1 MDLIKRKYT
10 MSTDKYGDWIA
21 YVTKFK
27 RCYDNNIII
36 YQRTGGVYQ
45 GPGEGYFTDGGHT
58 MSDLCYFVPN
68 WQEYDIIDKICKHYD
83 CEMIGDNK
91 ELQSVH
97 GSQLIQAIIAIY
109 TFIDLKECT
118 YEKQNH

>member
-1 MDLIKRKYT
+1 

-45 GPGEGYFTDGGHT
+45 GPGEGYF
-58 MSDLCYFVPN
+58 VPN

-83 CEMIGDNK
+83 CEMLGDNK

-97 GSQLIQAIIAIY
+97 GSQLIQAIIAVY